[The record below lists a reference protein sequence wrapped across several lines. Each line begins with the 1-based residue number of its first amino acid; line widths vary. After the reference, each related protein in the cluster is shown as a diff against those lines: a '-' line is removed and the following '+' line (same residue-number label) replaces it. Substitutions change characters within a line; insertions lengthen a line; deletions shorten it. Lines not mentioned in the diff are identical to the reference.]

1 MLQVLTP
8 YEIESLEMY
17 TVQAFRLMAQLVEKK
32 SIDGWME
39 RGDG

>member
-8 YEIESLEMY
+8 YESETLEVY
-17 TVQAFRLMAQLVEKK
+17 TVQTFKLMAQLVEKK
-32 SIDGWME
+32 SIDWWME